1 MNRKQLIM
9 QKLINTR
16 AHLGFRTAYSD
27 FQPYLYGFRNEMAI
41 INLDITL
48 TCLRRACNA
57 IDLIMQSKGNLLI
70 VNTNMEY
77 NKLVCQTAKQIN
89 QSYIN
94 YKWIG
99 GLLTN
104 WSHMQNVQQHFQDFA
119 SKTQQL
125 QKKTDVVEKLICST
139 AVFGNCSWGETL
151 LKKTRSSSGTK
162 KKEKLNCDS
171 SKYSLGK
178 QRLQTKRK
186 EDNASTEKYH
196 AKNSSS
202 AEQKNTAATP
212 TLKRKKHEY
221 NLKQSDNSNTTHL
234 PFVSL
239 SCSLNDSSNCSHL
252 FSLSFNKR
260 LQLDTERDILIKK
273 TQELHTTLHSFPRF
287 KKMSKCFEGIL
298 AKELPDCI
306 LVMNATQNYN
316 AINEAAKLQI
326 PIIALVDSNIPN
338 SLHHKITYSIPA
350 NHNSFKFIYL
360 FCNCIIKTIN
370 ASKNSH

>member
-48 TCLRRACNA
+48 TCIRRACNA
-57 IDLIMQSKGNLLI
+57 IDLIMRSKGHLLI

-77 NKLVCQTAKQIN
+77 NKLVRQTAKQTN

-104 WSHMQNVQQHFQDFA
+104 WGHMQNVQQHFQDFA
-119 SKTQQL
+119 SNFCLQL
-125 QKKTDVVEKLICST
+125 NDVKRIGGEK
-139 AVFGNCSWGETL
+139 L
-151 LKKTRSSSGTK
+151 LKKSSSAND
-162 KKEKLNCDS
+162 KLNCDS
-171 SKYSLGK
+171 SLYSLEK
-178 QRLQTKRK
+178 QTK
-186 EDNASTEKYH
+186 DNTQLQLEKYH
-196 AKNSSS
+196 TKNSG
-202 AEQKNTAATP
+202 EKP
-212 TLKRKKHEY
+212 TLTRKKHEY
-221 NLKQSDNSNTTHL
+221 NLKQSDKSNRTHL
-234 PFVSL
+234 PFVSNW
-239 SCSLNDSSNCSHL
+239 SY
-252 FSLSFNKR
+252 FNKKT
-260 LQLDTERDILIKK
+260 DTERDILIKK

-306 LVMNATQNYN
+306 LVVNATQNYN

-350 NHNSFKFIYL
+350 NHSSFKFIYL

>member
-57 IDLIMQSKGNLLI
+57 IDLIMQSKGHLLI

-77 NKLVCQTAKQIN
+77 NKLVCQTAKQTN

-125 QKKTDVVEKLICST
+125 QLDVVEKLSWAEQKA
-139 AVFGNCSWGETL
+139 AVGGETL
-151 LKKTRSSSGTK
+151 LKKTRSSSGL
-162 KKEKLNCDS
+162 EKLNCDS
-171 SKYSLGK
+171 SQYSLGK
-178 QRLQTKRK
+178 QRLQL
-186 EDNASTEKYH
+186 DNTSTEKYH
-196 AKNSSS
+196 AKNSSYW
-202 AEQKNTAATP
+202 TAATP
-212 TLKRKKHEY
+212 TLKQKKHES
-221 NLKQSDNSNTTHL
+221 NFLGSKKQGSKKQGLKQSESNCKIGSSNTTHL

-239 SCSLNDSSNCSHL
+239 GSCSNDSSVVFFH
-252 FSLSFNKR
+252 KKK
-260 LQLDTERDILIKK
+260 DTERDILIKK

>member
-48 TCLRRACNA
+48 TCIRRACNA
-57 IDLIMQSKGNLLI
+57 IDLIMRSKGNLLI

-77 NKLVCQTAKQIN
+77 NKLVRQTAKQTN

-119 SKTQQL
+119 SKTQL
-125 QKKTDVVEKLICST
+125 NDVKRIGGEK
-139 AVFGNCSWGETL
+139 L
-151 LKKTRSSSGTK
+151 LKKSSIFLK
-162 KKEKLNCDS
+162 NDKLNCDS
-171 SKYSLGK
+171 SLYSLGK
-178 QRLQTKRK
+178 QTKG
-186 EDNASTEKYH
+186 NTPTEKYH
-196 AKNSSS
+196 TFFVGGESMD
-202 AEQKNTAATP
+202 
-212 TLKRKKHEY
+212 TLKRKKHEF
-221 NLKQSDNSNTTHL
+221 NSKQSDKSNRTHL
-234 PFVSL
+234 PFVKKIVK
-239 SCSLNDSSNCSHL
+239 NKSSNCSNSEQDL
-252 FSLSFNKR
+252 ESSSSSVFFNKKT
-260 LQLDTERDILIKK
+260 DTFFSDILIKK

-306 LVMNATQNYN
+306 LVVNATQNYN

-350 NHNSFKFIYL
+350 NHSSFKFIYL